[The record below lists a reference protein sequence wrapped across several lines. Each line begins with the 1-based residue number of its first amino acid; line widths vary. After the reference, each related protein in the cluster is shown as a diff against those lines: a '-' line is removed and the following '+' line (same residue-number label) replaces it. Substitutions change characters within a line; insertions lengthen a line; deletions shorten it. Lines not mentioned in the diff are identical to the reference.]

1 MVIKTPLT
9 GKLPTHAHTY
19 AQKPIG
25 SVRICECILCLVS
38 CIWYLVSCICAWK
51 YFHNKQQAFV
61 RCRCTGKRHSV
72 VIVVQ
77 PQEMLL
83 LSACSCAQRGLTGG
97 ERRGSKRRGDWLRLA
112 AVLTATLSV
121 LKMKINRHM
130 QHEQQPKRVCKG
142 CRRGTLTTHNL
153 HASVAFAVETSFFWQ
168 PSLSPSPS
176 LSLSHSHMMPAPEI
190 CREFCYS
197 TFPNEFYATEQ
208 WNVVGP
214 TAWNIVTKKLKTFQL
229 SLGHCVCLC
238 ALPAL
243 ISFHMHHIR
252 RLSLPQPKHAVAAPL
267 CLILAWEYEFSFS
280 PAWLKMWV
288 APQTLM
294 RIT

>member
-1 MVIKTPLT
+1 MLINSFASSLTLSLCLMQNKYGNWLLVIKTPLT

-25 SVRICECILCLVS
+25 SVRMRECILC
-38 CIWYLVSCICAWK
+38 LVSCICAWK

-72 VIVVQ
+72 VIAVQ

-83 LSACSCAQRGLTGG
+83 LSACPCAQRGLTRGELWGGKG
-97 ERRGSKRRGDWLRLA
+97 ERLRLA

-130 QHEQQPKRVCKG
+130 QQRQRQPKRVCKG

-168 PSLSPSPS
+168 PLLSPS
-176 LSLSHSHMMPAPEI
+176 LSLTLSGITHDA
-190 CREFCYS
+190 C
-197 TFPNEFYATEQ
+197 
-208 WNVVGP
+208 
-214 TAWNIVTKKLKTFQL
+214 AWNM
-229 SLGHCVCLC
+229 S
-238 ALPAL
+238 
-243 ISFHMHHIR
+243 R
-252 RLSLPQPKHAVAAPL
+252 
-267 CLILAWEYEFSFS
+267 ILLLNVS
-280 PAWLKMWV
+280 
-288 APQTLM
+288 
-294 RIT
+294 